1 MRHQPRRRDPLR
13 RPADPRPCPDRAVH
27 ARGSIVYRSA
37 LMEDVVQRLERFAP
51 ARLPVLVTGET
62 GTGKDLAARLLHD
75 SSGREGRFAAVNVT
89 ALPDSLFEREFFGH
103 ERGAFT
109 GAVET
114 RRGLVESCD
123 GGTLFL
129 DEIGSLSLD
138 RQATLL
144 RVIEEGRV
152 RRIGGDQDRAVDV
165 RFVLATN
172 ERLEHLRD
180 AGRFRNDLWYRI
192 ARLHVHVPALRE
204 RGTDVIHI
212 AQAILAAGP
221 DRPRRLDA
229 SASASILEYRWPG
242 NVRELQ
248 GVLAAARLLDDD
260 GVIDREDLAAA
271 GFLPAMTTPRDD
283 DRPLVRRLA
292 LHELLPL
299 DHIEGRVLRD
309 LRSQAIEAALI
320 LTGGRKLQAATLLGV
335 SRQTLY
341 GYMSDLGYR
350 PADDEA

>member
-1 MRHQPRRRDPLR
+1 MT
-13 RPADPRPCPDRAVH
+13 

-51 ARLPVLVTGET
+51 SRLPVLVTGET

-75 SSGREGRFAAVNVT
+75 LSGRDGRFEAVNVT

-114 RRGLVESCD
+114 RRGLIESCD

-144 RVIEEGRV
+144 RVIEDGRL
-152 RRIGGDQDRAVDV
+152 RRIGSEQDRPIDV

-172 ERLEHLRD
+172 ERLDRLRD
-180 AGRFRNDLWYRI
+180 AGRFRSDLWYRI
-192 ARLHVHVPALRE
+192 ARLRVHVPALRE
-204 RGTDVIHI
+204 RGTDVIDI
-212 AQAILAAGP
+212 AHAILAAAP
-221 DRPRRLDA
+221 SPRRRLDA
-229 SASASILEYRWPG
+229 GACAAILEYRWPG

-260 GVIDREDLAAA
+260 GVIDRHDLAAA
-271 GFLPAMTTPRDD
+271 GFVPARTAASEDV
-283 DRPLVRRLA
+283 RPLVRRLA
-292 LHELLPL
+292 VHDLLPL
-299 DHIEGRVLRD
+299 GRIEARVLRD

-320 LTGGRKLQAATLLGV
+320 MTAGRKVQAATLLGV

-341 GYMSDLGYR
+341 GWMTELGYR
-350 PADDEA
+350 SVDEG